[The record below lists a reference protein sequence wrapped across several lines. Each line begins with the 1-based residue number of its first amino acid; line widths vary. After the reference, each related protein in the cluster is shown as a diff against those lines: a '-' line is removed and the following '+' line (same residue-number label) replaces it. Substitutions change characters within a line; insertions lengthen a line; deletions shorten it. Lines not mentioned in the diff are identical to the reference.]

1 MRKHIYIALPS
12 MVDTTGWQ
20 LVIIFIFAA
29 HWVSVKM
36 TQPGYHSTKAAK
48 TIYKQMDTYL
58 CIDKTFFIKTSGGP
72 DLAPGPLV

>member
-1 MRKHIYIALPS
+1 

-20 LVIIFIFAA
+20 LVIIFIFAT

-58 CIDKTFFIKTSGGP
+58 CINKTLFIKQVVGQIWP
-72 DLAPGPLV
+72 LAPWYKTRCYALKF